1 MKTFWKLFF
10 HAIPLGLGVVLS
22 LISIA
27 YTTKVISYRNPSDE
41 IASAILFGIIGFP
54 MVIASAIRF
63 TKRLAEN

>member
-1 MKTFWKLFF
+1 MKPFWKLFF

-27 YTTKVISYRNPSDE
+27 YTTKVISYNNPDDE
-41 IASAILFGIIGFP
+41 IGAAIFFGIIGFP

-63 TKRLAEN
+63 IKKFDEN